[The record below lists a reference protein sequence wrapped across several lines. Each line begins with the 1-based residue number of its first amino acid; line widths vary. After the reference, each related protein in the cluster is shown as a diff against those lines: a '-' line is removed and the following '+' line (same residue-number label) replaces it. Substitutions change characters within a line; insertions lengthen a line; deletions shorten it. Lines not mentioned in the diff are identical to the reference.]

1 MSFGMQSGA
10 DYQAAIGGVTN
21 MATAIFGSVA
31 SNKSVRDL
39 SINYDD
45 VVVESTHV
53 DSQQLVIGI
62 AVLVLFTY
70 SIYLVV
76 K

>member
-45 VVVESTHV
+45 VVVESTQSH
-53 DSQQLVIGI
+53 LM
-62 AVLVLFTY
+62 
-70 SIYLVV
+70 
-76 K
+76 

>member
-1 MSFGMQSGA
+1 MMSGGG
-10 DYQAAIGGVTN
+10 YQAAIGGVTN

-62 AVLVLFTY
+62 AALFLFAY
-70 SIYLVV
+70 SIYLLF